1 VKGIAS
7 VIIGGLV
14 ASAGATPSA
23 AQATATS
30 PPVAQ
35 TNVAQPTAPRVP
47 QPSRYQIAQM
57 ERLLEGAVEHAATVW
72 RDRMQTVLPTE
83 TLITENARV
92 RGFRL
97 DGYGAFFDV
106 LVPSLLQTVPWSIYT
121 LDRNN
126 LGLESALR
134 EIKKVID
141 AAGDVNVQQ
150 AFKRIELQVA
160 PVTAASTTPVTV
172 NSRNTTGAPAV
183 ADANAERVAVANADH
198 SDSILNDP
206 QGAWRNEVRQA
217 LTDAM
222 LDYSSNLSVG
232 PDEWLTI
239 AARRNDDRSRIAPA
253 DSDAQTMMIRARGS
267 DLAAFRAG
275 QISKKDAIDRMEI
288 RMF

>member
-1 VKGIAS
+1 VKRIAS

-14 ASAGATPSA
+14 AGAAATASA
-23 AQATATS
+23 AQATAT
-30 PPVAQ
+30 PPPAMQ
-35 TNVAQPTAPRVP
+35 TNDAQPSVPRVP

-106 LVPSLLQTVPWSIYT
+106 LVPSLLQTLPWSFRT
-121 LDRNN
+121 LDQNN

-150 AFKRIELQVA
+150 AFKRVELQVA
-160 PVTAASTTPVTV
+160 PVTASSTTPVAV
-172 NSRNTTGAPAV
+172 NSRNMTGAPAV
-183 ADANAERVAVANADH
+183 ATANAERTDP
-198 SDSILNDP
+198 ILSDP
-206 QGAWRNEVRQA
+206 QGAWRNEVKQA

-222 LDYSSNLSVG
+222 LDYSSNLSIG

-253 DSDAQTMMIRARGS
+253 DSDAQTMMIRVRGR
-267 DLAAFRAG
+267 DLGAFRAG
-275 QISKKDAIDRMEI
+275 QISKQDAIDRMEI

>member
-14 ASAGATPSA
+14 VGAAATPSA
-23 AQATATS
+23 AQATATP

-72 RDRMQTVLPTE
+72 RDRMQTMLPTE

-106 LVPSLLQTVPWSIYT
+106 LVPSLLQTLPWSIYT

-160 PVTAASTTPVTV
+160 PVTASGSTPVAV
-172 NSRNTTGAPAV
+172 NSRNMTGAPAV
-183 ADANAERVAVANADH
+183 AAASAER
-198 SDSILNDP
+198 SDPILNDP
-206 QGAWRNEVRQA
+206 GGAWRTEVRQA

-222 LDYSSNLSVG
+222 LEYSSPLSVG

-253 DSDAQTMMIRARGS
+253 DSDAQTMIIRVRGS

>member
-1 VKGIAS
+1 MKRIAS

-14 ASAGATPSA
+14 AGAAATASA
-23 AQATATS
+23 AQATAT
-30 PPVAQ
+30 PPPAMQ
-35 TNVAQPTAPRVP
+35 TNDAQPSMPRVP

-106 LVPSLLQTVPWSIYT
+106 LVPSLLQTLPWSFRT
-121 LDRNN
+121 LDQNN

-150 AFKRIELQVA
+150 AFKRVELQVA
-160 PVTAASTTPVTV
+160 PVTASSTTPVAV
-172 NSRNTTGAPAV
+172 NSRNMTGAPAV
-183 ADANAERVAVANADH
+183 ATANAERTDP
-198 SDSILNDP
+198 ILSDP
-206 QGAWRNEVRQA
+206 QGAWRNEVKQA

-222 LDYSSNLSVG
+222 LDYSSNLSIG

-253 DSDAQTMMIRARGS
+253 DSDAQTMMIRVRGR
-267 DLAAFRAG
+267 DLGAFRAG
-275 QISKKDAIDRMEI
+275 QISKQDAIDRMEI